1 MTNQSQDSGAP
12 SSGFSRARI
21 GLAGFALV
29 AIVAAALGY
38 AFYRHQLSEDRDA
51 AFQELTAVV
60 EMKVDQ
66 IEAWLW
72 ERRNDAKLLSS
83 VRRFGIDLEEM
94 IVLGQVLHQSPLY
107 RFLSTSSSVYGY
119 RSAFGLDPEGN
130 VAFTMGNV
138 ASNESAPAPLA
149 RRAIERNQIIVS
161 SLYRDE
167 STTERTPLL
176 DVAVPLH
183 KAPDMPP
190 TGVVVLRI
198 NARAFFLPLIKQM
211 PLSLSA
217 SQIHLVRRDRDEILH
232 LSEETHEG
240 EGFPARVPAKDESVA
255 SVQAI
260 QRAGERIDAM
270 DHRGIRVLAA
280 SRAIEGS
287 DWVLLAKMDAS
298 IVEARALKATFV
310 VAVILLLLLG
320 GGGGFIAMRWAHR
333 ERQHGQRLRLERLER
348 DALVH
353 HFDYLAKYA
362 NDAIVLMDGEF
373 RIREVNE
380 RVSALL
386 GYSRDELLWTDGK
399 RLRAP
404 DLQDRHRVDWAA
416 AGSPGGVIFETRLLH
431 KNGTTIPVEV
441 SGRLIQV
448 EDGRY
453 YQAIIRDITER
464 KEAEARIER
473 ASRTKKALSEINSA
487 IIHADDEQAL
497 FQRVCTILAEHGG
510 FAIAGV
516 GVADPNSGD
525 VRWVAAAGAGAAEFV
540 QSPRSVRA
548 DCPEGQGPTG
558 VAFRERRPV
567 IVQEFLNDPLTAHWK
582 DLGRSLGIGSTA
594 VFPIL
599 QAGHA
604 VGVINVI
611 SGATGAFDS
620 EIVELLAEAT
630 KEVSF
635 ALDNFVRDRARRE
648 AEIALKQSED
658 RYRELTELSADW
670 VWEMDADGRF
680 THMSQRFFDLS
691 GLKPEQLIGRRSWE
705 TDALPES
712 RKAVADLAADIEA
725 RRPFRD
731 IRFARSKA
739 NGEPIWIEV
748 SGNPVFGPI
757 GEYLGFRGTSRDVSN
772 QVRAEQGLRES
783 EARQRQVLENIDEV
797 MYVVDVGDELLNGKM
812 RFVSTR
818 VKQILGYEPQELF
831 IADRA
836 FFLGVLHPDDVATV
850 EHQTRELLATG
861 EATTREFRVRS
872 RLTGGYRWVED
883 RVVPQKNSRGQ
894 VLSLVGVLRDVT
906 VRRAAERRIKHLTR
920 LYALLSN
927 TNKTIVHARSE
938 QELFDRICQ
947 TSTEHDG
954 MFGSVV
960 RLADPESK
968 RLLVAACSESM
979 LPITA
984 RSESSFDPA
993 HAEFKGQIAT
1003 AYLEDRIVVDNE
1015 FSGNNPA
1022 TPLRAIT
1029 YAAGIRSVAVLPIRR
1044 DGKPIGVFSLNAAQ
1058 PGFFDPETH
1067 SLLEEMA
1074 TGIAFALDNFDYERR
1089 RKHAEHSLHESEARF
1104 RALTALS
1111 SDYFWEI
1118 DEHLRYRVISEGV
1131 RAILGFEPQELI
1143 GKSSTETHLIERLN
1157 PPPEDFARI
1166 RAEHKPYHNTVARI
1180 RAKDGSHRI
1189 LNISADPL
1197 FGADGAF
1204 VGYRGV
1210 TRDISASVKAETALR
1225 QSEEQFRG
1233 LVEQSV
1239 TGIVIA
1245 QEELLTYVNPRAV
1258 EIFGYGKPEEVL
1270 GHKLMEFVSEQDR
1283 TALAESI
1290 GRLLSR
1296 EVRSAAFAFTGLRK
1310 DGTTADI
1317 GAHGTHATYRGRPAI
1332 IGVIQDITER
1342 KRAEEGAKRYL
1353 EEIEAAMMATVRV
1366 ASTMGE
1372 MRDPYTAG
1380 HERRVAELTAAMG
1393 EEMGLSASQ
1402 IEGLRVAGNLHDISK
1417 ITVPAEILSK
1427 PGKISAV
1434 EFSLIKEH
1442 AQQGYEILKDV
1453 RFPWPVAEVAQQ
1465 HHERLDGS
1473 GYPQGLKGDE
1483 IVLEARIL
1491 AVADTVEAMSSH
1503 RPYRPGRGI
1512 EASLAEIEQYR
1523 GIRYDAEA
1531 VDACLRLFREKE
1543 FQFPV

>member
-60 EMKVDQ
+60 EMKVAQ
-66 IEAWLW
+66 VEAWLW

-83 VRRFGIDLEEM
+83 VQRFGIDLEEM

-138 ASNESAPAPLA
+138 ASNESVPAPLA
-149 RRAIERNQIIVS
+149 RRVIERNEIIVS

-183 KAPDMPP
+183 KAPDTPP

-240 EGFPARVPAKDESVA
+240 EGFPARVSAKDESVA

-260 QRAGERIDAM
+260 QRAGERIDAK

-298 IVEARALKATFV
+298 IVEAHALKATFV
-310 VAVILLLLLG
+310 VAAFLLLLLG

-362 NDAIVLMDGEF
+362 NDAIVLMDSEF

-380 RVSALL
+380 RVSTLL

-404 DLQDRHRVDWAA
+404 DLQDRHRADWAA
-416 AGSPGGVIFETRLLH
+416 ADSPGGVIFETRLLC

-464 KEAEARIER
+464 KDAEARIER

-497 FQRVCTILAEHGG
+497 FQRVCAILAEHGG
-510 FAIAGV
+510 FAFAGV
-516 GVADPNSGD
+516 GIADPNSGD

-558 VAFRERRPV
+558 VAFRERRTV
-567 IVQEFLNDPLTAHWK
+567 VVQDFQGDPLTKHLSE
-582 DLGRSLGIGSTA
+582 LGRSLGIESTA
-594 VFPIL
+594 TLPIARAS
-599 QAGHA
+599 QPI
-604 VGVINVI
+604 GVIHVA
-611 SGATGAFDS
+611 SHTPHAFDD
-620 EIVELLAEAT
+620 EIVELLEEAAT
-630 KEVSF
+630 EASF
-635 ALDNFVRDRARRE
+635 ALDNFARERAKREADDALKLGEERYRRFVESSPDAALIHSGGLIVFVNRAMLDLMRAKDPAQIVGRVPTFMLPSEYVEKVNKRIDGLYAGVAQPINHQVYRRFDGTAVDVEVVAAPFQLEGKPAAHVTVRDISERKAAEHRIRHLSRLYAMLSNVNQAIVRARSDQALFDQICR
-648 AEIALKQSED
+648 IAVEHCGMFGAVVRLVDPDTNTLQPVAFSESM
-658 RYRELTELSADW
+658 RPIVETLA
-670 VWEMDADGRF
+670 
-680 THMSQRFFDLS
+680 MSVDPAR
-691 GLKPEQLIGRRSWE
+691 
-705 TDALPES
+705 PES
-712 RKAVADLAADIEA
+712 RSV
-725 RRPFRD
+725 
-731 IRFARSKA
+731 
-739 NGEPIWIEV
+739 
-748 SGNPVFGPI
+748 
-757 GEYLGFRGTSRDVSN
+757 
-772 QVRAEQGLRES
+772 
-783 EARQRQVLENIDEV
+783 
-797 MYVVDVGDELLNGKM
+797 
-812 RFVSTR
+812 
-818 VKQILGYEPQELF
+818 
-831 IADRA
+831 
-836 FFLGVLHPDDVATV
+836 
-850 EHQTRELLATG
+850 
-861 EATTREFRVRS
+861 
-872 RLTGGYRWVED
+872 
-883 RVVPQKNSRGQ
+883 
-894 VLSLVGVLRDVT
+894 
-906 VRRAAERRIKHLTR
+906 
-920 LYALLSN
+920 
-927 TNKTIVHARSE
+927 IVQS
-938 QELFDRICQ
+938 
-947 TSTEHDG
+947 
-954 MFGSVV
+954 
-960 RLADPESK
+960 
-968 RLLVAACSESM
+968 
-979 LPITA
+979 
-984 RSESSFDPA
+984 
-993 HAEFKGQIAT
+993 
-1003 AYLEDRIVVDNE
+1003 YLEDRITIDNE
-1015 FSGNNPA
+1015 FAEGVPDD
-1022 TPLRAIT
+1022 PWRELPHRL
-1029 YAAGIRSVAVLPIRR
+1029 GIRSIATLPVRR
-1044 DGKPIGVFSLNAAQ
+1044 DGKPIGILGITASEPN
-1058 PGFFDPETH
+1058 FFDTEFR

-1074 TGIAFALDNFDYERR
+1074 VDIAFALDNFDYERR
-1089 RKHAEHSLHESEARF
+1089 RKHAEHFLHESEARF

-1402 IEGLRVAGNLHDISK
+1402 IEGLRVAGNLHDIGK